1 MKTAPILI
9 KHRDTLISGVV
20 SLMLMAGIL
29 AVLIISGI
37 LFSANRDERIESA
50 ARKSIG
56 LKNDLHG
63 ADIQIHSQD
72 GVVILTG
79 TVSAQPSLSWAVDTV
94 AALPGVKRV
103 DNRLAVSGDGPGT
116 ELAKPFFSSSK
127 PYILNK
133 QTRRPNK

>member
-1 MKTAPILI
+1 MKAAPILI
-9 KHRDTLISGVV
+9 KHRDSLISGVV

-29 AVLIISGI
+29 AALIISGI
-37 LFSANRDERIESA
+37 LFTANRDERIESA
-50 ARKSIG
+50 ARKSIA

-72 GVVILTG
+72 GVITLTG
-79 TVSAQPSLSWAVDTV
+79 TVFAQPDLSWAADTV

-103 DNRLAVSGDGPGT
+103 DNRLAVKREGPGT
-116 ELAKPFFSSSK
+116 ELATPVFSGSK

-133 QTRRPNK
+133 

>member
-9 KHRDTLISGVV
+9 KHRDSLISGVV

-29 AVLIISGI
+29 AALIISGI
-37 LFSANRDERIESA
+37 LFTANRDERIESA
-50 ARKSIG
+50 ARKSIA

-79 TVSAQPSLSWAVDTV
+79 TVFAQPNVSSWAADTV

-103 DNRLAVSGDGPGT
+103 DNRLAVERRGPGT
-116 ELAKPFFSSSK
+116 ELAKPVFSGSK
-127 PYILNK
+127 PTILIK
-133 QTRRPNK
+133 

>member
-1 MKTAPILI
+1 MKTAPMLK

-29 AVLIISGI
+29 AVLIITGI
-37 LFSANRDERIESA
+37 LFTANPDERIEST

-63 ADIQIHSQD
+63 ADIQIHAQD

-79 TVSAQPSLSWAVDTV
+79 TVSTLPNLSWAVDTV

-103 DNRLAVSGDGPGT
+103 DNRLAVKRERPGM
-116 ELAKPFFSSSK
+116 ESAKPVFSSSK
-127 PYILNK
+127 PYILDE
-133 QTRRPNK
+133 